1 MFQDPGHAFL
11 KNLQRKLLLK
21 FLPAGLAH
29 VAAQVFHRQILDQN
43 KRNIFSPHIATS
55 QTLCDYISTIAV
67 RILQSLL
74 HLSEV
79 ELMNAHMINQILPL
93 LLAESTR
100 QGIAKHNAMEAV
112 LTRHPSLNHRK
123 LMKSQAQ
130 EQVEDIIVDQ
140 TVLILPIS
148 KDNVKDRRNDY
159 LVRHSSN
166 EPVRQ
171 ANRPLLSTSEID
183 SLQRIPPL

>member
-21 FLPAGLAH
+21 FLPAGLAL
-29 VAAQVFHRQILDQN
+29 VAAQVFHRQVLGQN

-93 LLAESTR
+93 LLMESTP
-100 QGIAKHNAMEAV
+100 QGI
-112 LTRHPSLNHRK
+112 P
-123 LMKSQAQ
+123 Q
-130 EQVEDIIVDQ
+130 EN
-140 TVLILPIS
+140 TV
-148 KDNVKDRRNDY
+148 
-159 LVRHSSN
+159 
-166 EPVRQ
+166 
-171 ANRPLLSTSEID
+171 
-183 SLQRIPPL
+183 